1 MKKYHLPL
9 VVAFAEMATY
19 LYAAVKAIEDEN
31 LLEWSVFSKKYERD
45 EKKWAKNLQTEKI
58 AVPLP
63 RQNRRTESY
72 ACIQLL
78 V

>member
-1 MKKYHLPL
+1 MKNYHLPL
-9 VVAFAEMATY
+9 AIALAEMTTY
-19 LYAAVKAIEDEN
+19 LYAVVKAIADKN
-31 LLEWSVFSKKYERD
+31 LLEWSVSSKKYERN

-58 AVPLP
+58 AVPLS
-63 RQNRRTESY
+63 RQNKRTESY

>member
-9 VVAFAEMATY
+9 VVALAEMATY
-19 LYAAVKAIEDEN
+19 LYAVVKASADAN
-31 LLEWSVFSKKYERD
+31 LLEWSVSSKKYERN

-58 AVPLP
+58 AVPLS
-63 RQNRRTESY
+63 RQNKRTVSY